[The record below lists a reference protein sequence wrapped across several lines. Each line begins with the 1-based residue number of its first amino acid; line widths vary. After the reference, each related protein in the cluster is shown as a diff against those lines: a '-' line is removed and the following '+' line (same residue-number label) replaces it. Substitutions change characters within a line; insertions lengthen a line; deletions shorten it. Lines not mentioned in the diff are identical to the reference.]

1 METLDQPR
9 ADETAPDD
17 VEEHDE
23 DETADD
29 DDKTHGDETPGAA
42 AEPEAAAPSEPINYH
57 VEPAPVTGII
67 RGLAETIPA
76 KGTLL
81 LAIAKLENGDLLVT
95 IQPPKT
101 DKEGDP
107 ALPLQVKG
115 TPTEIDASLVDALA
129 HYVPARHI
137 AVKTAEQIARDTADR
152 SKKAAEAAKA
162 RTTTSVNAGS
172 ASKKKTPS
180 ITVRVEPKDATLRV
194 VDGADVAQ
202 TVKHG
207 VKATV
212 AKGRYVIAVAKLGY
226 ETETKTVVVGDG
238 PQDVT
243 ITLKQLEQTAL
254 FGGSTK

>member
-1 METLDQPR
+1 METLVQPR
-9 ADETAPDD
+9 TDETAPDD

-23 DETADD
+23 DDTADD
-29 DDKTHGDETPGAA
+29 DETHGDETPGAA
-42 AEPEAAAPSEPINYH
+42 EPEAAAPSDPINYD
-57 VEPAPVTGII
+57 VKPAPVTGII

-81 LAIAKLENGDLLVT
+81 LAIAKLDNGDLLVT

-115 TPTEIDASLVDALA
+115 TPTEIDATLVDALA
-129 HYVPARHI
+129 HYVPARNI
-137 AVKTAEQIARDTADR
+137 ALKTAEQIARDTADR

-162 RTTTSVNAGS
+162 RTTTSVNGAAG
-172 ASKKKTPS
+172 AKRKMPS
-180 ITVRVEPKDATLRV
+180 LTVCVEPNDATLRV

-212 AKGRYVIAVAKLGY
+212 TKGRYVITVAKLGY
-226 ETETKTVVVGDG
+226 ETETKSVVVGDG

>member
-1 METLDQPR
+1 METLDKPR
-9 ADETAPDD
+9 ADEAAPDEA
-17 VEEHDE
+17 EERDDE
-23 DETADD
+23 DTPDDDDTEGDETAN
-29 DDKTHGDETPGAA
+29 AA
-42 AEPEAAAPSEPINYH
+42 AEPEAAAPSEPINYE

-76 KGTLL
+76 KSTLL

-95 IQPPKT
+95 IQPPKA

-137 AVKTAEQIARDTADR
+137 AIKTAEQIARDTADR
-152 SKKAAEAAKA
+152 SKKAADAAKA

-172 ASKKKTPS
+172 SASKKKTPS
-180 ITVRVEPKDATLRV
+180 LTVRVDPKDATLRV

-212 AKGRYVIAVAKLGY
+212 AKGRYVITVAKLGY
-226 ETETKTVVVGDG
+226 DTETKTVVVGDG

-254 FGGSTK
+254 FGGSPK